1 MRVPSLGRE
10 DPLEEGMATHYSILP
25 WRILV
30 DRGAWQVTVHG
41 GRKESDSTQRLSTH
55 SEYIMVKK
63 IYTHRYIK
71 QYLTMQINS
80 P

>member
-1 MRVPSLGRE
+1 MVKNPPANAGDVRDEGSISRSGRS
-10 DPLEEGMATHYSILP
+10 PG
-25 WRILV
+25 
-30 DRGAWQVTVHG
+30 GGQVTVHG

>member
-25 WRILV
+25 WRIPV